1 MKLTNEIQ
9 EILNQPISGKK
20 SRLTRKNSNCNVST
34 LDVHPRGLF
43 YNNSFS
49 VVSRRVLDES
59 DMMHITCSFIY

>member
-1 MKLTNEIQ
+1 MVSVIG
-9 EILNQPISGKK
+9 PGHFCV
-20 SRLTRKNSNCNVST
+20 RCNVST

-59 DMMHITCSFIY
+59 DMMHNTSSVIH